1 MMADSGLLHSEPRES
16 IRYFLTTGN
25 AERFERLGRRLMEGF
40 VHDVQSVH
48 ADRHPL
54 GDRAVVR
61 D

>member
-1 MMADSGLLHSEPRES
+1 SS
-16 IRYFLTTGN
+16 RYFLTTGN
-25 AERFERLGRRLMEGF
+25 AERFEKLGRRLMEGF

-48 ADRHPL
+48 ADAHSL